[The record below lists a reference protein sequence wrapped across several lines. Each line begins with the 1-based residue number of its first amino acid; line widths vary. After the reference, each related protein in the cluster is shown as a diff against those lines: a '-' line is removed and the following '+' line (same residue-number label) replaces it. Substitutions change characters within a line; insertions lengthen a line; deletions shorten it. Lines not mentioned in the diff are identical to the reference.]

1 MPKFNWEARSRSGQ
15 AQKGVMEAQS
25 LELVEAQL
33 KRFGFTGISIKEEG
47 KGFSKEIKI
56 PGLGGPK
63 KVETKDLVVFTRQFA
78 TMIDS
83 GLPLVQCLE
92 ILSSQQENKTF
103 KQVLLKVKENVES
116 GSTFADALAKHP
128 KVFDELY
135 VNLVAAGEVGGILDT
150 ILNRLAAYIEK
161 AMKLKKQVKGAMV
174 YPATIMS
181 IAVIVVGVILVFV
194 IPTFAKMFAD
204 FGGELPAPTRFVIG
218 LSNFFKKYIIVM
230 IAVIFG
236 IQYGIKKYYATSNG
250 RKNIDRTLL
259 KAPIVGPLIRKVAVA
274 KFTRTLGTMISSGVP
289 IMDGLEIVAKT
300 AGNKI
305 VEEAI
310 YNVRQ
315 AISEGKTI
323 AEPLAE
329 CGVFPP
335 MVVQM
340 ISVGEATG
348 AMDTMLNK
356 IADFY
361 DDEVDDA
368 VSALTSM
375 MEPLLMVVLGTT
387 VGGLVIAMYLPIF
400 KLAGTV
406 GG

>member
-1 MPKFNWEARSRSGQ
+1 MPKYNWEARTKTGGT
-15 AQKGVMEAQS
+15 QKGVIEAS
-25 LELVEAQL
+25 SVDIVEAQL
-33 KRFGFTGISIKEEG
+33 KKFGFTGITITEASKGLKLPKFGGGG
-47 KGFSKEIKI
+47 KIES
-56 PGLGGPK
+56 
-63 KVETKDLVVFTRQFA
+63 KDLVIFTRQFA

-83 GLPLVQCLE
+83 GLPLVQCLD
-92 ILSSQQENKTF
+92 ILASQQENKTF
-103 KQVLLKVKENVES
+103 QAVLYKVKEDVES

-128 KVFDELY
+128 KAFDQLY
-135 VNLVAAGEVGGILDT
+135 VNLVAAGEIGGILDT
-150 ILNRLAAYIEK
+150 ILARLAAYIEK
-161 AMKLKKQVKGAMV
+161 AQKLKKQIKGAMV
-174 YPATIMS
+174 YPITIMS
-181 IAVIVVGVILVFV
+181 IAVVVVGVILVFV

-204 FGGELPAPTRFVIG
+204 FGGELPAPTRFVIA
-218 LSNFFKKYIIVM
+218 LSNFLIKYIIVI
-230 IAVIFG
+230 IAAIFG
-236 IQYGIKKYYATSNG
+236 VITAIRKYYATASG
-250 RKNIDRTLL
+250 RKNIDRWAL
-259 KAPIVGPLIRKVAVA
+259 KAPIAGPLIRKVSVA
-274 KFTRTLGTMISSGVP
+274 KFTRTLGTMVSSGVP

-310 YNVRQ
+310 YGVRQ
-315 AISEGKTI
+315 AISEGKTM
-323 AEPLAE
+323 AEPLAA

-368 VSALTSM
+368 VSAMTSM
-375 MEPLLMVVLGTT
+375 MEPLLMVFLGTT
-387 VGGLVIAMYLPIF
+387 VGGLVVAMYLPIF
-400 KLAGTV
+400 KLAGAV